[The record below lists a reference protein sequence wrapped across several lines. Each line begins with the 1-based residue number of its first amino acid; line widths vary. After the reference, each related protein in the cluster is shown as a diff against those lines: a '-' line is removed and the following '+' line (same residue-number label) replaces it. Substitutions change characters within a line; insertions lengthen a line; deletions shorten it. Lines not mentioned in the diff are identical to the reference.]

1 MQSGQCQSGKRFDLS
16 PLLAGKASGIYRLE
30 LPALQGAKADTLRL
44 VLFSETDE
52 RPVDKEVSQ
61 FVYTRTSEAKD
72 SAFVL
77 IGSPKHDVNLYYHL
91 VTNRGIV
98 ESKRYTLTDSL
109 LHFSFAYKPEYG
121 DAATAYF
128 AFVRDGQIYSQSVSV
143 VKPTPDKRLLLKWK
157 TFRSRVTPGQHEEW
171 QLQVTYPDGK
181 PAESNVMACLYDAS
195 LDALAQSLR
204 DFSRVDFYRTMPR
217 AAWYW
222 NNFAD
227 DWRLTLEAQIQSGK
241 PLNLYVP
248 RFTQW
253 NPELFNYYGTGNIVY
268 DMTAESMPELG
279 GAMPRKFAVRSTAD
293 RELTG
298 AVPQMMARKV
308 GMQNAASTSAE
319 DAAKVRANFA
329 ETAFSAPPSAP
340 TTGAK

>member
-1 MQSGQCQSGKRFDLS
+1 M
-16 PLLAGKASGIYRLE
+16 
-30 LPALQGAKADTLRL
+30 
-44 VLFSETDE
+44 LFSETDK
-52 RPVDKEVSQ
+52 RPVDKDVSQ

-195 LDALAQSLR
+195 LDALAQSQR
-204 DFSRVDFYRTMPR
+204 DFSRVDFTARCP
-217 AAWYW
+217 A
-222 NNFAD
+222 
-227 DWRLTLEAQIQSGK
+227 L
-241 PLNLYVP
+241 P
-248 RFTQW
+248 
-253 NPELFNYYGTGNIVY
+253 GTGTTLPMIGDSHSKPKFNL
-268 DMTAESMPELG
+268 ESC
-279 GAMPRKFAVRSTAD
+279 STFMFPGS
-293 RELTG
+293 RNG
-298 AVPQMMARKV
+298 IP
-308 GMQNAASTSAE
+308 NCSTTTE
-319 DAAKVRANFA
+319 RATLF
-329 ETAFSAPPSAP
+329 
-340 TTGAK
+340 TT